1 MRIVGQYF
9 KFNLPFPFFKSTAP
23 SGLKSSLKTPVE
35 IKQQT
40 TNIYDNFLIELWNL
54 ILKWDLKTMSVHTE
68 DNICTNES
76 KFEISCALWKFE
88 NLGKNGV
95 K

>member
-1 MRIVGQYF
+1 
-9 KFNLPFPFFKSTAP
+9 
-23 SGLKSSLKTPVE
+23 
-35 IKQQT
+35 
-40 TNIYDNFLIELWNL
+40 
-54 ILKWDLKTMSVHTE
+54 MSVHTE